1 MGKKHTK
8 YLKLYWNISITMTMV
23 SFAKDKEK
31 KSYVYKAWIFEK
43 AIAFFYVLS
52 KFIVSSVNGIYIFKS
67 K

>member
-1 MGKKHTK
+1 
-8 YLKLYWNISITMTMV
+8 MTMV